1 MPKPT
6 TAPEQ
11 SADHFRPIEVEFA
24 PDETFRPIEVG
35 PTAAPVAA
43 PDTPELAAG
52 EKED

>member
-1 MPKPT
+1 MATPK
-6 TAPEQ
+6 APEPQ
-11 SADHFRPIEVEFA
+11 GFRPIEVQHT

-43 PDTPELAAG
+43 STPAPKPATG